1 VDQKLRKA
9 KELRRSK
16 KPRRP
21 KKPVIVFVGR
31 DTNEFSPR

>member
-1 VDQKLRKA
+1 VDQKLRKP

-31 DTNEFSPR
+31 DANEFSPR